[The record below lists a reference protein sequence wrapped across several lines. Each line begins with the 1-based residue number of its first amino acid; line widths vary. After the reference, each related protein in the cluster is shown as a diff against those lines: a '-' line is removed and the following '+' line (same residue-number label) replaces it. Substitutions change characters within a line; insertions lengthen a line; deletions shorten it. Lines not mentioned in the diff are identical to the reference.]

1 VPLTVACQN
10 GRLRGEPA
18 QVLDKHDGQVRRLLL
33 HLGQFSAIHVA
44 TGERDAENAGK
55 RRCFTFRLILATA
68 DEGCLDGK
76 SVAGFGVGV

>member
-1 VPLTVACQN
+1 MTLPVACKD
-10 GRLRGEPA
+10 GRLCRKPA
-18 QVLDKHDGQVRRLLL
+18 QVLNEHHGQVRRLLL

-55 RRCFTFRLILATA
+55 RRCFTFRLILTTA

-76 SVAGFGVGV
+76 SVAGFGVSV